1 MIYILIGLIT
11 FLISVACT
19 TLVRTLATKLSIT
32 DKPGDKRK
40 IHTKPIPLW
49 GGLAI
54 YTAMWGSVFL
64 YTILA
69 PAHFP
74 DIIGRHVEHSDLLFA
89 ALGGLLILVGG
100 MLDDVYNLKPWQQI
114 IWPIAA
120 ACIIV
125 SAGIGIE
132 HVSNPLGGT
141 IELGGWSS
149 VVTFMWLMVVMYTTK
164 FLDGLDGLVSGMT
177 VINAVIIAVL
187 SLFFFINIPTAILAV
202 IIASA
207 YAGFLVFNFNP
218 ASIFLGESGSLLA
231 GYFLGILAII
241 SGAKLATTMLILGIP
256 ILDAVWVISRR
267 MFIERRSPFQADR
280 KHIHFRLLDAGL
292 SQRQAVLVLYIFASI
307 FGVAALF
314 LQSTQK
320 LIGVFVLIGVM
331 VVLGVGVTM
340 KGKTEN

>member
-1 MIYILIGLIT
+1 
-11 FLISVACT
+11 
-19 TLVRTLATKLSIT
+19 
-32 DKPGDKRK
+32 
-40 IHTKPIPLW
+40 
-49 GGLAI
+49 
-54 YTAMWGSVFL
+54 
-64 YTILA
+64 
-69 PAHFP
+69 P

-340 KGKTEN
+340 KGKTE